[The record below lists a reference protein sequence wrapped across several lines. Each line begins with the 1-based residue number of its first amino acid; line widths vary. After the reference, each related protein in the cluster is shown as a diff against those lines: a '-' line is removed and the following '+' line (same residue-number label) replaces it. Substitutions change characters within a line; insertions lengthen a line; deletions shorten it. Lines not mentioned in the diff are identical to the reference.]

1 MKTRTIFSRLVFLFL
16 CLPGL
21 CVEASEGLG
30 TRVIDQDLRAILSVG
45 ADELLAAASDGNLVR
60 SVDGGLSF
68 EVVEAGDAQEPIF
81 ALVQVG
87 DTVVAVGRNGLI
99 LRSGDRGTTWGAAGA
114 EPILGDL
121 RGVAGNGSGRWVAV
135 GAEDEKPAVL
145 VSNDDGR
152 NWITVTAVLKAAE
165 LYGIVWHE
173 PSSRF
178 VAVGGDSFLEGRVLV
193 SSNGQAWERVT
204 ALPALDGQLRFISV
218 HGTGALL
225 AGGKNGTLIRS
236 IGGSG
241 AALSFENVPGTAVSE
256 KLTSGLALASDGD
269 WAVGGES
276 QLVLHVTATAG
287 AAILRPA
294 SPPAQPVEAMALVA
308 PATVLLGG
316 IFSAGSGEPI
326 PPPAPPK
333 TTSPASLSVSE
344 ESRAS
349 FAVQVT
355 GLNLTIQWQRS
366 TDGGQNWNPIPGA
379 TAASYTEPKVTLAQD
394 GHRYRVVVSNSSGAA
409 TSEAA
414 LLTVTALLA
423 PSESRFSDT
432 ITGAEILGYLFLPDG
447 KFRRIGPN
455 GNLVEGEWFYQRDG
469 ESETGVVIPLIDDIN
484 QPQPLVRNLFL
495 DFKTPTS
502 ADYILAGSTEVG
514 EGRLSFEFDFFGLPR
529 APVAGVRSSAWLG
542 RFDDTF
548 FNYETRLGWIDHA
561 EHGWLYGA
569 GLGSPGGIWFWDN
582 IQKDWLWTR
591 FDRYP
596 FFYSHQRQSW
606 AFYQRGGQPGG
617 RQFFYYDLSVWV
629 EVR

>member
-1 MKTRTIFSRLVFLFL
+1 MKTGTIFSRLVFLFL

-21 CVEASEGLG
+21 CLEASEGLG

-81 ALVQVG
+81 ALAQVG

-99 LRSGDRGTTWGAAGA
+99 LRSGDRGTTWAAAEA

-121 RGVAGNGSGRWVAV
+121 RGVDGNGSGRWVAV

-145 VSNDDGR
+145 VSNNDGR
-152 NWITVTAVLKAAE
+152 NWTTVTAVLEAAE

-178 VAVGGDSFLEGRVLV
+178 VAVGGDGFFEGRVF
-193 SSNGQAWERVT
+193 SSIDGKVWTPVP
-204 ALPALDGQLRFISV
+204 ALPATAGQLRFISV

-225 AGGKNGTLIRS
+225 AGGESGTLIRS

-241 AALSFENVPGTAVSE
+241 AALSFEKVPGTAVSE

-276 QLVLHVTATAG
+276 QLVLHVTTAG
-287 AAILRPA
+287 AAILRLA
-294 SPPAQPVEAMALVA
+294 SPPAQPVEAMAFVA

-316 IFSAGSGEPI
+316 PYADRSEPK
-326 PPPAPPK
+326 PPPAPPT
-333 TTSPASLSVSE
+333 TTSPANLTVSE

-355 GLNLTIQWQRS
+355 GLNLAIQWQRS

-394 GHRYRVVVSNSSGAA
+394 GHRYRVVVSNSSGTA
-409 TSEAA
+409 TSGAA

-423 PSESRFSDT
+423 PSESRFGDT

-469 ESETGVVIPLIDDIN
+469 ESETGVVIQLIDDLN

-569 GLGSPGGIWFWDN
+569 GLGSPGGIWFWDA

-596 FFYSHQRQSW
+596 FFYSDQRQSW
-606 AFYQRGGQPGG
+606 AFYQRGGQPDH
-617 RQFFYYDLSVWV
+617 RFFFYYDVDAW
-629 EVR
+629 EEIK